1 MEKRKILALAMS
13 AAMALTS
20 AGIANVAAE
29 SKYSNLIL
37 ESLYFRD
44 GDDMVV
50 TEPSAGDKVYP
61 MVCIQKNESA
71 VPFEGDIIVATYDGN
86 KMTGMTKFSA
96 EDSAFDSETVF
107 GFTRTVFKGPEITMP
122 QGTKSKVF
130 FWDSADGMLPYDEAA
145 KANPNPE
152 TEQYYGEINFPEPF
166 HSLMDGKFTISKEE
180 GTRKYST
187 TASAYTIADWSDA
200 TEIFLSTDVNYL
212 SNNVKDA
219 LGTDRNV
226 PITGRNFATQYK
238 AGRYLKANGEK
249 QTKFIF
255 TLLNDYYTGNKNAT
269 GANVHTIPLTNFQT
283 NGNLNLGEGENID
296 ALIRSG
302 SPSGFTWV
310 GTIYRQDD
318 ENAISQKWTQTE
330 EYSNVYSTVKTMS
343 GNIVSLFDFETK
355 DAYGMPKPYVLVNS
369 VAEVS
374 ENKGSFFQDGT
385 TIYCNPREND
395 NLDDIVLQAED
406 SYFSGIRHNTACS
419 KQTIMFENIG
429 FLPRPTG
436 HVANQFNGQD
446 YDKAVF
452 GFFGCKFD
460 GGAVNAVS
468 LGGRYTAYMVDCV
481 AAYAFR
487 DGFNYHC
494 QADGGTAYMD
504 IDGGSSTVFELNCT
518 AYMVGD
524 INRVYGAAKPT
535 AGSTNNSNNASTVHD
550 NMKTL
555 RVGGRFWGTQGPI
568 IGDGGFDI
576 TMGCEAFDVNTTPS
590 DKVGIGINSSLLN
603 TYTIDCYATGTKI
616 RSGFLGGASS
626 YMLDNVG
633 NVRYTTGG
641 SNQTY
646 EPMMFSWD
654 KVKNGVWNTIK
665 TMTVTDFKDTYSIGD
680 VIDTGGA
687 KLHIVYDD
695 GREED
700 IPLSDSSIKI
710 NNFDTSSAGEKT
722 FNIMYKTLPTYAT
735 ITVVDREV
743 GSIALSGIKTD
754 YKVGDSFDASTGVL
768 KVIYADGA
776 EEDVSLSNSLVTIE
790 GFDTTSA
797 GEKTITVSYKDKT
810 ATAVI
815 NVAERIMTDFT
826 ISGATEIYTVGD
838 EFDYANGKLLVSYD
852 NNTLSEVPLSDEN
865 VTISGFDSIE
875 AGEKTITVTYLGMSK
890 TYTITVNAEPVVAE
904 HYNIAEDISGTQ
916 GEKCWSYKYAL
927 VGKSDYKDYEYF
939 YNNGIWAHSKSSEF
953 TYGRIRMIPGTK
965 FLEAGNLGDSALV
978 FTVPKTGKIKLS
990 VDGGKISDGGTLDI
1004 IRFKIIKNGET
1015 IFPSDGTAWLTI
1027 GDTAGN
1033 YNSTYGTSYPSSYEF
1048 APMTIEVNKGDE
1060 IIFRTNKGSDTASN
1074 TNDEHA
1080 NNSGDKLNCIPVIDY
1095 VNDEEPE
1102 PEPETEYLTLK
1113 KTFKFSDD
1121 YSDVQGKNNW
1131 YYMASPMKKN
1141 EYSLM
1146 PMYEKYAY
1154 YSASGWKFA
1163 SNKWTYGII
1172 NQNYTSSG
1180 FEQDPVLAFRT
1191 PIDGTVKIS
1200 IASGFKDMG
1209 TGGDG
1214 VRFNIYKDST
1224 KLFPSG
1230 NDEFY
1235 NVPYVNGEVTVTD
1248 FEPITIDVKKGE
1260 YIYFRV
1266 NMNANTSYDNLYY
1279 NPVIEYQSDIGVYLD
1294 KNYCMLD
1301 IEGGK
1306 AISEKLTYSGSADST
1321 EWVSSDEAVA
1331 KVDAS
1336 GNVTPVAPGSAYVT
1350 LKATAGET
1358 EYSTSVQVDVVNKIN
1373 PTAFAD
1379 GDVIAIW
1386 GDSLTHGGD
1395 YAERIEEF
1403 YAAKFPESKIDIP
1416 KFAKSGDDTID
1427 ILNRIERDCSTR
1439 SDINRAIV
1447 LLGANDFALTPA
1459 KISDTTDT
1467 YTKRIELIVNALKA
1481 KGISDIMLVTP
1492 TPFDAVRS
1500 GNYQRANLMK
1510 EFSYDLRKA
1519 ASANN
1524 CSIVDAWSVL
1534 QAYDDKIKAGHEVS
1548 ASMPSL
1554 MSDDNLHPSKLGY
1567 MALAYIILDA
1577 QGVPGLGAAG
1587 AQIAASAES
1596 AVLSG
1601 SENAAVSE
1609 LDGNSSALSF
1619 KYTPERI
1626 SYPKTEGYT
1635 GFAALETTL
1644 SEKFGEGDML
1654 KVSGLDDAASY
1665 TLSINSEEAGSFTGK
1680 ELAEGVDLSNLGA
1693 IKALSDKI
1701 TEEVDLI
1708 DVYDDAIVNVLDFE
1722 TKYLKTS
1729 GIISAEDGIALAE
1742 KMVSEG
1748 TLNEGSANSYKTWK
1762 NSEASW
1768 RTKLASEWNNL
1779 YNIVANRTFTI
1790 SIEK

>member
-1 MEKRKILALAMS
+1 MMKRKALALAVS
-13 AAMALTS
+13 AAMLFTS
-20 AGIANVAAE
+20 AGITNAAAE
-29 SKYSNLIL
+29 DKYSGLIL

-44 GDDMVV
+44 ENDMVI

-61 MVCIQKNESA
+61 MVCIQKNESS
-71 VPFEGDIIVATYDGN
+71 VPLEGDIIVASYDGN
-86 KMTGMTKFSA
+86 TMTGMTKFSA
-96 EDSAFDSETVF
+96 EDSALDSETVF
-107 GFTRTVFKGPEITMP
+107 GFTRTVFKGPEMTMP
-122 QGTKSKVF
+122 ENSKSKVF

-145 KANPNPE
+145 IANPNAG

-187 TASAYTIADWSDA
+187 TASAYNIADWSDA
-200 TEIFLSTDVNYL
+200 TEIFLSTNVNYL
-212 SNNVKDA
+212 SGTVKDA

-226 PITGRNFATQYK
+226 PITGRNFAAQYK
-238 AGRYLKANGEK
+238 AGKYLKANGEK

-283 NGNLNLGEGENID
+283 NGNLNLGEGEKID

-318 ENAISQKWTQTE
+318 ESAISQKWTQTE
-330 EYSNVYSTVKTMS
+330 EYSNVYSTVKTMTC
-343 GNIVSLFDFETK
+343 NLVSLFDFESK
-355 DAYGMPKPYVLVNS
+355 DAYGVPRPYVLVNS
-369 VAEVS
+369 IDDVAAKE
-374 ENKGSFFQDGT
+374 GSFFQSGN
-385 TIYCNPREND
+385 TIYCNPRVND
-395 NLDDIVLQAED
+395 KLDDIVLQAED
-406 SYFSGIRHNTACS
+406 SYFSGIRHNSACS
-419 KQTIMFENIG
+419 NQTIMFENIG

-436 HVANQFNGQD
+436 HVANQFSGQD

-452 GFFGCKFD
+452 GFFGCKFT

-468 LGGRYTAYMVDCV
+468 LGGKYTAYMVDCV

-494 QADGGTAYMD
+494 QNDNGSAYMD
-504 IDGGSSTVFELNCT
+504 IDGGASTVFELNCT

-524 INRVYGAAKPT
+524 MNRIYGAAT
-535 AGSTNNSNNASTVHD
+535 SGATNNSNNASTVHD

-576 TMGCEAFDVNTTPS
+576 TMGCEAFDINTTPS

-603 TYTIDCYATGTKI
+603 TYTIDCYVTGTKI

-654 KVKNGVWNTIK
+654 KVKNGIWNTIK

-680 VIDTGGA
+680 VIDTDGA

-700 IPLSDSSIKI
+700 VPLSDSSIKI

-722 FNIMYKTLPTYAT
+722 FNIMYKTLPAYAT

-743 GSIALSGIKTD
+743 SSIALSGIKTD
-754 YKVGDSFDASTGVL
+754 YKVGDSFDAATGVL
-768 KVIYADGA
+768 KVTYADGT
-776 EEDVSLSNSLVTIE
+776 EEDVSLSNSLVAID

-797 GEKTITVSYKDKT
+797 GEKTITVTYKDKK

-815 NVAERIMTDFT
+815 KVAERIMTDFT
-826 ISGATEIYTVGD
+826 IADATETYMVGD
-838 EFDYANGKLLVSYD
+838 EFDYANGKLIVSYD
-852 NNTLSEVPLSDEN
+852 NNTSSEVPFSDEN
-865 VTISGFDSIE
+865 VTISGFDSTE
-875 AGEKTITVTYLGMSK
+875 AGEKTITVTYLGMSR

-904 HYNIAEDISGTQ
+904 HYNISEDISGTQ
-916 GEKCWSYKYAL
+916 GENCWSYRYAL
-927 VGKSDYKDYEYF
+927 VGSSNYKDYEYF
-939 YNNGIWAHSKSSEF
+939 HDKGIWAHSKSAEF
-953 TYGRIRMIPGTK
+953 TYGRIRMLSGTK

-990 VDGGKISDGGTLDI
+990 VDGGKITEGGTADI

-1015 IFPSDGTAWLTI
+1015 IFPTDGTDWLTI
-1027 GDTAGN
+1027 GDSAGT

-1048 APMTIEVNKGDE
+1048 APMTIDVTQGDE

-1080 NNSGDKLNCIPVIDY
+1080 NNSGDKLGCVPVIDY
-1095 VNDEEPE
+1095 VNDTEPD
-1102 PEPETEYLTLK
+1102 PEPETEFLTLK
-1113 KTFKFSDD
+1113 KTFKFSED

-1131 YYMASPMKKN
+1131 YYMTSPMKKN
-1141 EYSLM
+1141 EYSQM
-1146 PMYEKYAY
+1146 PMFEKYAY
-1154 YSASGWKFA
+1154 YSASGWKYA
-1163 SNKWTYGII
+1163 SNKWNYGII

-1180 FEQDPVLAFRT
+1180 FEQDPVLAFRA

-1230 NDEFY
+1230 SDEFY
-1235 NVPYVNGEVTVTD
+1235 NVPCASGEVTVTD
-1248 FEPITIDVKKGE
+1248 FEPITVDVKKGE

-1279 NPVIEYQSDIGVYLD
+1279 NPVVEYLSDIGVYLND
-1294 KNYCMLD
+1294 NYRMLD
-1301 IEGGK
+1301 IEGGN
-1306 AISEKLTYSGSADST
+1306 AIPQKLTYSGSADST
-1321 EWVSSDEAVA
+1321 EWISSDENVV
-1331 KVDAS
+1331 KVDAD

-1350 LKATAGET
+1350 LKAVSGEN
-1358 EYSTSVQVDVVNKIN
+1358 EYSTSAQIDVVNKIN
-1373 PTAFAD
+1373 PSAFAD
-1379 GDVIAIW
+1379 GDVIGIW

-1403 YAAKFPESKIDIP
+1403 YAAKFPERKIDIP

-1427 ILNRIERDCSTR
+1427 ILNRIDRDCSTR
-1439 SDINRAIV
+1439 SDINRAVV

-1459 KISDTTDT
+1459 KISETTDT
-1467 YTKRIELIVNALKA
+1467 YIKRIELIVNALKA
-1481 KGISDIMLVTP
+1481 KGISDITLVTP

-1548 ASMPSL
+1548 SSMPSL

-1567 MALAYIILDA
+1567 MALAYSILDA
-1577 QGVPGLGAAG
+1577 QGVLNLGAAETE
-1587 AQIAASAES
+1587 ITASAEL
-1596 AVLSG
+1596 VK

-1609 LDGNSSALSF
+1609 LGGDSAALSF
-1619 KYTPERI
+1619 KYTPDRI
-1626 SYPKTEGYT
+1626 PYPATEGFT
-1635 GFAALETTL
+1635 GFAALETAL
-1644 SEKFGEGDML
+1644 SPKFGEGCIV
-1654 KVSGLDDAASY
+1654 KISGLDESSSY
-1665 TLSINSEEAGSFTGK
+1665 TVSVNSAESGSFTGK
-1680 ELAEGVDLSNLGA
+1680 ELAEGVDISGVA
-1693 IKALSDKI
+1693 TIKALSDKI

-1708 DVYDDAIVNVLDFE
+1708 DVYDDAIINVLDFE

-1729 GIISAEDGIALAE
+1729 GVVSAEDGIALAD

-1748 TLNEGSANSYKTWK
+1748 TLNEGSANSYKSWK

-1768 RTKLASEWNNL
+1768 RTKLANEWNNL
-1779 YNIVANRTFTI
+1779 YNLVSNRTFAI
-1790 SIEK
+1790 SIEKN